1 MKRAVPAQ
9 IQWSKLLPVLRL
21 LVGLLILAGAVW
33 LAKGW
38 MDSPPETK
46 RSAPPPQVKV
56 VEVAPLIPGA
66 ETITLRSQGTVQAIT
81 ETAIIPEVSGR
92 VTAISPSLREGGTFN
107 DGEVLVKIEDVDYR
121 TALIVA
127 SGAVF
132 QAYSTYENERARA
145 QLAERE
151 WRRSGNVKAP
161 TDFYLRKPQIAAAEA
176 EVATAAA
183 RLEQA
188 ERDFQR
194 TTIRA
199 PYAGR
204 VTTKNVDVGQVVT
217 PGSRLAEIFATD
229 AAEVRLPLTSEQLSQ
244 IALPSSTDGSPVPG
258 PRVTIRSTFGGNA
271 ATWPARIVRTDSAVD
286 VRTRQLFAVAQI
298 DDPTGRKNGGP
309 ALKMGQFVQAEIEG
323 KLLFNVLTI
332 PRNLVREDRYVLIVD
347 SEGKLQRRDIEILWR
362 EPELVLARTDLNPG
376 DQLCLTSVPYAVNGM
391 PVVTP
396 EQAAAAAKKRG
407 GPGGSGG
414 RQRGG
419 AGAPGQGSGASAGPG
434 ERPAGAEGRPDGA
447 ARPEG
452 RPGRKGDGTGRPGGK
467 KGPRATAE

>member
-1 MKRAVPAQ
+1 LPAPDNFTMNKAVPAK
-9 IQWSKLLPVLRL
+9 IQWTKLLPVLRL
-21 LVGLLILAGAVW
+21 IVGLLILAGAVL
-33 LAKGW
+33 LAKRW
-38 MDSPPETK
+38 IDSPPETK
-46 RSAPPPQVKV
+46 RFAPPPSARV
-56 VEVAPLIPGA
+56 VETAPLVPGA
-66 ETITLRSQGTVQAIT
+66 QNITLESQGTVQAIT

-107 DGEVLVKIEDVDYR
+107 AGEVLVKIEDVDYR

-127 SGAVF
+127 SGTVF

-145 QLAERE
+145 DLAARE
-151 WRRSGNVKAP
+151 WRRSGNVKPP

-188 ERDFQR
+188 ERDFAR

-244 IALPSSTDGSPVPG
+244 IALPAAGDTAASTTAG
-258 PRVTIRSTFGGNA
+258 PRVTIRSSFGGSE

-286 VRTRQLFAVAQI
+286 VRTRQLFAVAQV
-298 DDPTGRKNGGP
+298 DDPTGLKRGGP

-323 KLLFNVLTI
+323 KLLFNVLAI
-332 PRNLVREDRYVLIVD
+332 PRNLIREDRYILIVD
-347 SEGKLQRRDIEILWR
+347 ADSKLQRRDIEILWR
-362 EPELVLARTDLNPG
+362 EPARVLARAELNPG

-396 EQAAAAAKKRG
+396 EQAAAASKKRG
-407 GPGGSGG
+407 GPGGGQGGAAPRGG
-414 RQRGG
+414 RPESAGSGPDGRPGKKGGG
-419 AGAPGQGSGASAGPG
+419 AGRSGGQNGASPT
-434 ERPAGAEGRPDGA
+434 
-447 ARPEG
+447 PES
-452 RPGRKGDGTGRPGGK
+452 
-467 KGPRATAE
+467 

>member
-1 MKRAVPAQ
+1 MNKAVPAKF
-9 IQWSKLLPVLRL
+9 QWTKLLPVLRL
-21 LVGLLILAGAVW
+21 IVGLLILAGAVL
-33 LAKGW
+33 LAKRW
-38 MDSPPETK
+38 IDSPPESK
-46 RSAPPPQVKV
+46 RFTPPPSKRV
-56 VEVAPLIPGA
+56 VETTPLVPGA
-66 ETITLRSQGTVQAIT
+66 QTITLQSQGTVQAIT

-107 DGEVLVKIEDVDYR
+107 AGEVLVKIEDVDYR

-127 SGAVF
+127 SGTIF

-145 QLAERE
+145 DLAARE

-188 ERDFQR
+188 ERDFAR

-229 AAEVRLPLTSEQLSQ
+229 AAEVRLPLTSEQLAQ
-244 IALPSSTDGSPVPG
+244 IVLPTANSGATGVGAASTG
-258 PRVTIRSTFGGNA
+258 PRVTIRSSFGGRE

-286 VRTRQLFAVAQI
+286 VRTRQLFAVAQV
-298 DDPTGRKNGGP
+298 DDPTGLQRGGP
-309 ALKMGQFVQAEIEG
+309 ALKMGQFVQADIEG
-323 KLLFNVLTI
+323 KLLFNVLAI
-332 PRNLVREDRYVLIVD
+332 PRNLIREDRFILIVD
-347 SEGKLQRRDIEILWR
+347 ADSNLQRRDIEILWR
-362 EPELVLARTDLNPG
+362 EPDRVLARVDINPG
-376 DQLCLTSVPYAVNGM
+376 DHLCLTSVPYAVNGM

-396 EQAAAAAKKRG
+396 EQAAAEAKNRRGPGGG
-407 GPGGSGG
+407 GPGGPGARQRPEGGPAASGG
-414 RQRGG
+414 R
-419 AGAPGQGSGASAGPG
+419 PESAGS
-434 ERPAGAEGRPDGA
+434 
-447 ARPEG
+447 RPEG
-452 RPGRKGDGTGRPGGK
+452 RPDKKGGGGGRPGGRK
-467 KGPRATAE
+467 ATPTPES